1 VRDFIN
7 PVVRDI
13 KPSGIRR
20 FFDIAA
26 EMDHVISLGVG
37 EPDFDTPWSIRETA
51 IYSLEQ
57 GKTVYTANA
66 GLKEL
71 RMELASY
78 TRRKYGLSYD
88 PIREILV
95 TVGGSEAI
103 DVGLRAMVEP
113 GDEVLIP
120 EPSYVSYI
128 PCVTLA
134 GGTPVP
140 VPLQGKNDFKLTVED
155 LEAKVTDKSKIL
167 IFPFPNNPT
176 GSMMTRK
183 DMEPIA
189 DFVKKHDLFVITDEI
204 YAELTYTGEPHVS
217 LASLPGMRERC
228 LVINGFSKAF
238 SMTGWRLG
246 YAMGP
251 EVLLS
256 QMIKIHQFAIMCA
269 PTTSQYA
276 ALNALRSCD
285 EEVAKMRREYNRRR
299 RFVVGRF
306 RAMGMECFEPFGAFY
321 VFPCVKQYGMTSEE
335 FCSSLLYDQ
344 RVAVVPGSAFGD
356 SGEGYIRVS
365 YAYSME
371 ELKTALD
378 RIEKFVTSLEKKGK

>member
-1 VRDFIN
+1 MRDFIS
-7 PVVRDI
+7 PVVRKI

-71 RMELASY
+71 RQELAAYSY
-78 TRRKYGLSYD
+78 RKYGLTYD
-88 PIREILV
+88 PIHEILI

-103 DVGLRAMVEP
+103 DVALRAMLEA

-140 VPLQGKNDFKLTVED
+140 VPLQAQNDFKLTVSD
-155 LEAKVTDKSKIL
+155 LEKQITDKTKIL

-176 GSMMTRK
+176 GSIMTK
-183 DMEPIA
+183 QEMEPIA
-189 DFVKKHDLFVITDEI
+189 SFVQEHDLFVITDEI
-204 YAELTYTGEPHVS
+204 YAELTYTDTPHVS

-246 YAMGP
+246 YTMGP
-251 EVLLS
+251 ASLIE
-256 QMIKIHQFAIMCA
+256 QMTKIHQFAIMCA

-276 ALNALRSCD
+276 AINALRACD
-285 EEVAKMRREYNRRR
+285 AEVAAMRREYNRRR
-299 RFVVGRF
+299 RFVVSRF
-306 RAMGMECFEPFGAFY
+306 RQMGMKCFEPFGAFY
-321 VFPCVKQYGMTSEE
+321 VFPSIEQYGMSSEE
-335 FCSSLLYDQ
+335 FCSKLLYDQ
-344 RVAVVPGSAFGD
+344 RIAVVPGSAFGG
-356 SGEGYIRVS
+356 SGEGFIRVS

-378 RIEKFVTSLEKKGK
+378 RIESFVNRL

>member
-1 VRDFIN
+1 
-7 PVVRDI
+7 
-13 KPSGIRR
+13 
-20 FFDIAA
+20 
-26 EMDHVISLGVG
+26 M
-37 EPDFDTPWSIRETA
+37 
-51 IYSLEQ
+51 
-57 GKTVYTANA
+57 
-66 GLKEL
+66 
-71 RMELASY
+71 
-78 TRRKYGLSYD
+78 
-88 PIREILV
+88 
-95 TVGGSEAI
+95 
-103 DVGLRAMVEP
+103 
-113 GDEVLIP
+113 IP

-155 LEAKVTDKSKIL
+155 LEDKITEKTKIL

-176 GSMMTRK
+176 GSIMTRE
-183 DMEPIA
+183 DMQPIA
-189 DFVKKHDLFVITDEI
+189 EFVKKHDLFVITDEI
-204 YAELTYTGEPHVS
+204 YAELSYAEEPHVS
-217 LASLPGMRERC
+217 MASLPGMRERC

-251 EVLLS
+251 EWLLA
-256 QMIKIHQFAIMCA
+256 QMTKIHQFAIMCA

-299 RFVVGRF
+299 RFVVNRF
-306 RAMGMECFEPFGAFY
+306 RQMGMECFEPFGAFY
-321 VFPCVKQYGMTSEE
+321 AFPCIKQYGMSSEE
-335 FCSSLLYDQ
+335 FCSNLLYDQ

-371 ELKTALD
+371 ELKVALD
-378 RIEKFVTSLEKKGK
+378 RIEEFVKTLDKNSN

>member
-1 VRDFIN
+1 MRELIN
-7 PVVRDI
+7 PVVRAI

-26 EMDHVISLGVG
+26 EMDNVISLGVG

-71 RMELASY
+71 RQELAAYSY
-78 TRRKYGLSYD
+78 RKYGLSYD
-88 PIREILV
+88 PIREILI

-103 DVGLRAMVEP
+103 DVALRAMLEA

-128 PCVTLA
+128 PCVSLA

-140 VPLQGKNDFKLTVED
+140 VPLQAKNDFKLTVED
-155 LEAKVTDKSKIL
+155 LQKYTTEKSKIL
-167 IFPFPNNPT
+167 VFPFPNNPT
-176 GSMMTRK
+176 GSIMTREE
-183 DMEPIA
+183 MIPIA
-189 DFVKKHDLFVITDEI
+189 RFVQEHDLFVITDEI
-204 YAELTYTGEPHVS
+204 YAELTYTDMPHVS
-217 LASLPGMRERC
+217 LASLPDMKKRC

-251 EVLLS
+251 SELIE
-256 QMIKIHQFAIMCA
+256 QMTKIHQFAIMCA

-276 ALNALRSCD
+276 AIHALKACD
-285 EEVAKMRREYNRRR
+285 DEVAAMRREYNRRR
-299 RFVVGRF
+299 RFVVSRF
-306 RAMGMECFEPFGAFY
+306 RQMGMQCFEPFGAFY
-321 VFPCVKQYGMTSEE
+321 VFPSIEQYGMSSEE

-344 RVAVVPGSAFGD
+344 KIAVVPGSAFGD
-356 SGEGYIRVS
+356 SGEGFIRVS

-371 ELKTALD
+371 ELKVALD
-378 RIEKFVTSLEKKGK
+378 RIEEFVKRF

>member
-1 VRDFIN
+1 MRDFIN

-26 EMDHVISLGVG
+26 EMDNVISLGVG

-71 RMELASY
+71 RQELAAY
-78 TRRKYGLSYD
+78 TDRKYGLSYD
-88 PIREILV
+88 PIHEILV

-103 DVGLRAMVEP
+103 DIGLRAMVEP

-134 GGTPVP
+134 GGKPVP
-140 VPLQGKNDFKLTVED
+140 VPLQAKNDFKLTVED
-155 LEAKVTDKSKIL
+155 LQDKLTEKSKIL

-176 GSMMTRK
+176 GSIMSRE

-189 DFVKKHDLFVITDEI
+189 RFVKEHDLFVITDEI
-204 YAELTYTGEPHVS
+204 YAELSFGSEPHVS
-217 LASLPGMRERC
+217 LATLDGMKERC

-251 EVLLS
+251 ADLLQ
-256 QMIKIHQFAIMCA
+256 QMTKIHQFAIMCA

-276 ALNALRSCD
+276 AINALRSCD
-285 EEVAKMRREYNRRR
+285 EEVSAMRREYNRRR
-299 RFVVGRF
+299 RFVVSRF
-306 RAMGMECFEPFGAFY
+306 REMGMECFEPFGAFY
-321 VFPCVKQYGMTSEE
+321 VFPSIQQYGMTSEE
-335 FCSSLLYDQ
+335 FCSRLLYDQ
-344 RVAVVPGSAFGD
+344 KIAVVPGSAFGD
-356 SGEGYIRVS
+356 SGEGFIRVS

-371 ELKTALD
+371 ELKIALS
-378 RIEKFVTSLEKKGK
+378 RIESFIKNLEARKA

>member
-1 VRDFIN
+1 MRDFIN

-57 GKTVYTANA
+57 GKTVYTANS

-78 TRRKYGLSYD
+78 TRRKYGLTYD

-103 DVGLRAMVEP
+103 DVALRAMLEP
-113 GDEVLIP
+113 EDEVLIP

-155 LEAKVTDKSKIL
+155 LEDKITNKTKIL

-176 GSMMTRK
+176 GSIMTRE
-183 DMEPIA
+183 DMQPIA
-189 DFVKKHDLFVITDEI
+189 EFVKKHDLFVITDEI
-204 YAELTYTGEPHVS
+204 YAELSYSEEPHVS

-251 EVLLS
+251 EWLVK
-256 QMIKIHQFAIMCA
+256 QMTKIHQFAIMCA

-276 ALNALRSCD
+276 ALNALRYCD

-299 RFVVGRF
+299 RFVVNRF
-306 RAMGMECFEPFGAFY
+306 RQMGMKCFEPFGAFY
-321 VFPCVKQYGMTSEE
+321 AFPCIKQYGMTSEE
-335 FCSSLLYDQ
+335 FCSNLLYDQ

-378 RIEKFVTSLEKKGK
+378 RIEEFVKTLEKKN

>member
-1 VRDFIN
+1 MRDFIN

-57 GKTVYTANA
+57 GKTVYTANS

-78 TRRKYGLSYD
+78 TRRKYGLTYD

-103 DVGLRAMVEP
+103 DVALRAMLEP
-113 GDEVLIP
+113 EDEVLIP

-155 LEAKVTDKSKIL
+155 LEDKITNKTKIL

-176 GSMMTRK
+176 GSIMTRE
-183 DMEPIA
+183 DMQPIA
-189 DFVKKHDLFVITDEI
+189 EFVKKHDLFVITDEI
-204 YAELTYTGEPHVS
+204 YAELSYSEEPHVS

-251 EVLLS
+251 EWLVK
-256 QMIKIHQFAIMCA
+256 QMTKIHQFAIMCA

-276 ALNALRSCD
+276 ALNALRYCD

-299 RFVVGRF
+299 RFVVNRF
-306 RAMGMECFEPFGAFY
+306 RQMGMECFEPFGAFY
-321 VFPCVKQYGMTSEE
+321 AFPCIKQYGMTSEE
-335 FCSSLLYDQ
+335 FCSNLLYDQ

-378 RIEKFVTSLEKKGK
+378 RIEEFVKTLEKKN

>member
-1 VRDFIN
+1 MRDFIS
-7 PVVRDI
+7 PVVRKI

-71 RMELASY
+71 RQELAAYSY
-78 TRRKYGLSYD
+78 RKYGLTYD
-88 PIREILV
+88 PIHEILI

-103 DVGLRAMVEP
+103 DVALRAMLEA

-140 VPLQGKNDFKLTVED
+140 VPLQAQNDFKLTVSD
-155 LEAKVTDKSKIL
+155 LEKQITDKTKIL

-176 GSMMTRK
+176 GSIMTK
-183 DMEPIA
+183 QEMEPIA
-189 DFVKKHDLFVITDEI
+189 SFVQEHDLFVITDEI
-204 YAELTYTGEPHVS
+204 YAELTYTDTPHVS

-246 YAMGP
+246 YTMGP
-251 EVLLS
+251 VSLIE
-256 QMIKIHQFAIMCA
+256 QMTKIHQFAIMCA

-276 ALNALRSCD
+276 AINALRACD
-285 EEVAKMRREYNRRR
+285 AEVAAMRREYNRRR
-299 RFVVGRF
+299 RFVVSRF
-306 RAMGMECFEPFGAFY
+306 RQMGMKCFEPFGAFY
-321 VFPCVKQYGMTSEE
+321 VFPSIEQYGMSSEE
-335 FCSSLLYDQ
+335 FCSKLLYDQ
-344 RVAVVPGSAFGD
+344 RIAVVPGSAFGG
-356 SGEGYIRVS
+356 SGEGFIRVS

-378 RIEKFVTSLEKKGK
+378 RIESFVNRL

>member
-1 VRDFIN
+1 MRDFIN
-7 PVVRDI
+7 PVVRAI

-37 EPDFDTPWSIRETA
+37 EPDFDTPWSIRESA

-57 GKTVYTANA
+57 GQTVYTANA

-71 RMELASY
+71 RQELSAY
-78 TRRKYGLSYD
+78 VYRKYGLTYD
-88 PIREILV
+88 PIHEILV

-103 DVGLRAMVEP
+103 DVGLRAMIEP

-120 EPSYVSYI
+120 EPSFVSYI

-134 GGTPVP
+134 GGIPVP
-140 VPLQGKNDFKLTVED
+140 VPLKADNEFKLTVED
-155 LEAKVTDKSKIL
+155 LKAKLTDKSKIL

-176 GSMMTRK
+176 GSVMTREE
-183 DMEPIA
+183 MLPIA
-189 DFVKKHDLFVITDEI
+189 KFVQQHDLFVMTDEI
-204 YAELTYTGEPHVS
+204 YAELSYTEEPHVS

-251 EVLLS
+251 QEILQ
-256 QMIKIHQFAIMCA
+256 QMTKIHQFAIMCA

-285 EEVAKMRREYNRRR
+285 EDVAAMRREYNRRR
-299 RFVVGRF
+299 RYTVNRF
-306 RAMGMECFEPFGAFY
+306 RQMGLTCFEPFGAFY
-321 VFPCVKQYGMTSEE
+321 VFPSIARFGMSSED
-335 FCSSLLYDQ
+335 FCSRLLYDQ

-356 SGEGYIRVS
+356 SGEGFIRVS

-371 ELKTALD
+371 ELKVALD
-378 RIEKFVTSLEKKGK
+378 RIETFVKNLQSTMD

>member
-1 VRDFIN
+1 MRDFIN

-71 RMELASY
+71 RLELASY

-103 DVGLRAMVEP
+103 DVALRAMVEP
-113 GDEVLIP
+113 EDEVLIP

-155 LEAKVTDKSKIL
+155 LEDKITEKTKIL

-176 GSMMTRK
+176 GSIMTRE
-183 DMEPIA
+183 DMQPIA
-189 DFVKKHDLFVITDEI
+189 EFVKKHDLFVITDEI
-204 YAELTYTGEPHVS
+204 YAELSYAEEPHVS

-251 EVLLS
+251 EWLLA

-299 RFVVGRF
+299 RFVVNRF
-306 RAMGMECFEPFGAFY
+306 RQMGMECFEPFGAFY
-321 VFPCVKQYGMTSEE
+321 AFPCIKQYGMSSEE
-335 FCSSLLYDQ
+335 FCSNLLYDQ

-371 ELKTALD
+371 ELKAALD
-378 RIEKFVTSLEKKGK
+378 RIEEFVKTLEKKN

>member
-1 VRDFIN
+1 MRDFIN
-7 PVVRDI
+7 PAVKAI

-37 EPDFDTPWSIRETA
+37 EPDFDTPWSIREAA

-57 GKTVYTANA
+57 GQTVYTANA

-71 RMELASY
+71 RQELAAY
-78 TRRKYGLSYD
+78 THRKYSLSCD
-88 PIREILV
+88 PIHEILI

-103 DVGLRAMVEP
+103 DIGLRAMVEA

-140 VPLQGKNDFKLTVED
+140 VPLQASNDFKLTVED
-155 LEAKVTDKSKIL
+155 LEQKITPKSKIL

-176 GSMMTRK
+176 GSIMTRE
-183 DMEPIA
+183 DLEPIA
-189 DFVKKHDLFVITDEI
+189 AFVKAHDLFVITDEI
-204 YAELTYTGEPHVS
+204 YAELSYAKEPHVS
-217 LASLPGMRERC
+217 LASLPDMQQRC

-251 EVLLS
+251 TALVE
-256 QMIKIHQFAIMCA
+256 QMTKIHQFAIMCA

-276 ALNALRSCD
+276 AINALRNCE
-285 EEVAKMRREYNRRR
+285 EEVAKMRREYNHRRR
-299 RFVVGRF
+299 YVVKSF
-306 RAMGMECFEPFGAFY
+306 RDMGLPCFEPFGAFY
-321 VFPCVKQYGMTSEE
+321 VFPSIAQFGMSSEE
-335 FCSSLLYDQ
+335 FCSALLYDQ
-344 RVAVVPGSAFGD
+344 RVAVVPGTAFGD
-356 SGEGYIRVS
+356 SGEGFIRVS

-371 ELKTALD
+371 ELKTALG
-378 RIEKFVTSLEKKGK
+378 RIQAFIQTLNSRG

>member
-1 VRDFIN
+1 MRDFIN
-7 PVVRDI
+7 PVVRAI

-37 EPDFDTPWSIRETA
+37 EPDFDTPWSIRESA

-57 GKTVYTANA
+57 GQTVYTANA

-71 RMELASY
+71 RQELSAY
-78 TRRKYGLSYD
+78 VYRKYGLTYD
-88 PIREILV
+88 PIHEILV

-103 DVGLRAMVEP
+103 DVGLRAMIEP

-120 EPSYVSYI
+120 EPSFVSYI

-134 GGTPVP
+134 GGIPVP
-140 VPLQGKNDFKLTVED
+140 VPLKADNEFKLTVED
-155 LEAKVTDKSKIL
+155 LKAKLTDKSKIL

-176 GSMMTRK
+176 GSVMTREE
-183 DMEPIA
+183 MLPIA
-189 DFVKKHDLFVITDEI
+189 EFVQQHDLFVMTDEI
-204 YAELTYTGEPHVS
+204 YAELSYTEEPHVS

-251 EVLLS
+251 QEILQ
-256 QMIKIHQFAIMCA
+256 QMTKIHQFAIMCA

-285 EEVAKMRREYNRRR
+285 EDVAAMRREYNRRR
-299 RFVVGRF
+299 RYTVNRF
-306 RAMGMECFEPFGAFY
+306 RQMGLTCFEPFGAFY
-321 VFPCVKQYGMTSEE
+321 VFPSIARFGMSSED
-335 FCSSLLYDQ
+335 FCSRLLYDQ

-356 SGEGYIRVS
+356 SGEGFIRVS

-371 ELKTALD
+371 ELKVALD
-378 RIEKFVTSLEKKGK
+378 RIETFVKNLQSTMD